1 MFDEENDIPAPSPP
15 VALVVCAT
23 GGYWIVTA
31 EGGTY
36 AFGKAPFLGS
46 LGGIP
51 LTAPIIFGSSTPSG
65 QGLYLLGGDGAVYAW
80 GDAKYEGRMLYD
92 QGSS

>member
-1 MFDEENDIPAPSPP
+1 MFEEENQHPVQSPP
-15 VALVVCAT
+15 VAIIVCAT

-36 AFGKAPFLGS
+36 AFGGAPFLGS

-51 LTAPIIFGSSTPSG
+51 LSAPILSGSSTPSG
-65 QGLYLLGGDGAVYAW
+65 RGLYLLGQDGAVYAW
-80 GDAKYEGRMLYD
+80 GDAKYAGRLLY
-92 QGSS
+92 GP